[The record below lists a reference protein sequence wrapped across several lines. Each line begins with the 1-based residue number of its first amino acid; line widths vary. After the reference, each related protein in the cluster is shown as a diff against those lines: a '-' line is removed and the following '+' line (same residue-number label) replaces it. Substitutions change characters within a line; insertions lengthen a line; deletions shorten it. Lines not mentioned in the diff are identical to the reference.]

1 MDEPFW
7 EIGTLSP
14 SPEELQQPIQ
24 SQPEVKLPQEYFVK
38 SGSSIGEVVV
48 GSLFIGAFLAGF
60 MLFTSLGS
68 YAALSLFQEGNSDWF
83 VWAFVTMILLPLD
96 CICLYALFY
105 LYSDH
110 EFHINVQS
118 NAIEYRA
125 KLKLFKLQWRKK
137 VRKIT
142 DAKYLSKVTNTTDGG
157 LKNSFYYLHGR
168 NASGKEWKYYLN
180 HFMTND
186 DEEKEQIAEIVA
198 ERLCVS
204 YHGG

>member
-1 MDEPFW
+1 MDKPFW
-7 EIGTLSP
+7 NTDIKDP
-14 SPEELQQPIQ
+14 IPEATIPH
-24 SQPEVKLPQEYFVK
+24 PEVKLPQEYLAK
-38 SGSSIGEVVV
+38 NGSSIGEVVV

-60 MLFTSLGS
+60 MLFTSLCS

-83 VWAFVTMILLPLD
+83 VWAFVTMILLLLD
-96 CICLYALFY
+96 CICLYALLY

-110 EFHINVQS
+110 EFHINVQL

-125 KLKLFKLQWRKK
+125 KLKLFRLQWRKK

-142 DAKYLSKVTNTTDGG
+142 DAKYLSKVTNTTEGG
-157 LKNSFYYLHGR
+157 IRNSFYYLHGR
-168 NASGKEWKYYLN
+168 DASGKEWKYYLN

-186 DEEKEQIAEIVA
+186 DEEKEEIAKTIA

>member
-1 MDEPFW
+1 MDKPFW
-7 EIGTLSP
+7 NTDIKDP
-14 SPEELQQPIQ
+14 IPEATIPH
-24 SQPEVKLPQEYFVK
+24 PEVKLPQEYLAK
-38 SGSSIGEVVV
+38 NGSSIGEVVV

-60 MLFTSLGS
+60 MLFTSLCS

-96 CICLYALFY
+96 CISLYALLY

-125 KLKLFKLQWRKK
+125 KLKLFRLQWRKK

-142 DAKYLSKVTNTTDGG
+142 DAKYLSKVTNTTEGG
-157 LKNSFYYLHGR
+157 IRHSFYYLHGR
-168 NASGKEWKYYLN
+168 DTSGKEWKYYLN
-180 HFMTND
+180 HFMTHD
-186 DEEKEQIAEIVA
+186 DEEKEEIAETIA
-198 ERLCVS
+198 ERLCIS

>member
-7 EIGTLSP
+7 EFGNLPP
-14 SPEELQQPIQ
+14 SPEELSKPQ
-24 SQPEVKLPQEYFVK
+24 SEVKLPQEYFVK
-38 SGSSIGEVVV
+38 NGSSIASMFV
-48 GSLFIGAFLAGF
+48 GSLFIGAFLAGL

-68 YAALSLFQEGNSDWF
+68 YAAWSLFQEGNSDWF
-83 VWAFVTMILLPLD
+83 VWAFVAIILFPLD
-96 CICLYALFY
+96 CICLYALLY

-110 EFHINVQS
+110 EFHINIQS

-125 KLKLFKLQWRKK
+125 KLKLFRLQWRKK

-142 DAKYLSKVTNTTDGG
+142 DANYLSKVTNTTDGG
-157 LKNSFYYLHGR
+157 IRNSFYYLHGR
-168 NASGKEWKYYLN
+168 DASGKEWKYYLN
-180 HFMTND
+180 HFMTHD
-186 DEEKEQIAEIVA
+186 DEEKEKIAETIA